1 MTLTD
6 ACTTVR
12 AHLGDVAV
20 PVIDA
25 MNKEVNRMAPHTA
38 ACGAVHALGCG
49 FLAGAQYALSV
60 MEQGKA
66 LDEDAMRD
74 FLLDTWELTL
84 DTTE

>member
-6 ACTTVR
+6 ACGIMR
-12 AHLGDVAV
+12 GHLSDVAV
-20 PVIDA
+20 PVIDK
-25 MNKEVNRMAPHTA
+25 MSKDVNEMAPHTA

-49 FLAGAQYALSV
+49 FLAGAQYVLTV
-60 MEQGKA
+60 MESGKA
-66 LDEDAMRD
+66 LDEDAMRG

>member
-20 PVIDA
+20 PVIDG
-25 MNKEVNRMAPHTA
+25 MTKQVNEMAPKTA

-49 FLAGAQYALSV
+49 FLAGAQYALTV
-60 MEQGKA
+60 METGKA
-66 LDEDAMRD
+66 LDEDAMRN
-74 FLLDTWELTL
+74 FLLDAWELTL